1 MNTSLNNR
9 VTRQKTSKDTVNLN
23 KTINTDIFIL
33 HYINIYR
40 TLHNK
45 SRIQII
51 LNYGGHSSKVYS
63 TLITKQVS
71 KNRKDWFKPYKI
83 QLTLHNTGV
92 KDADTP
98 ALVSPRVTYSPAPYQ
113 ALLDGQLH
121 THESDQ
127 LWIV

>member
-51 LNYGGHSSKVYS
+51 LNYNGHSSKVYS

-71 KNRKDWFKPYKI
+71 KNRKDSSHTK
-83 QLTLHNTGV
+83 
-92 KDADTP
+92 
-98 ALVSPRVTYSPAPYQ
+98 YS
-113 ALLDGQLH
+113 
-121 THESDQ
+121 
-127 LWIV
+127 